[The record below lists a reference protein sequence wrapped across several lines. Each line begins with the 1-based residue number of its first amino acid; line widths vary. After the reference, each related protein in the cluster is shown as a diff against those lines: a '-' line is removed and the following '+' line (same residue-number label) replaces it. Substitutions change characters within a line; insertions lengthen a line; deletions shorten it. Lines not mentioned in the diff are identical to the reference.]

1 MRGLGDN
8 RGSLEI
14 GVDTGSCC
22 SALDLREIMFGV
34 LFMLQSC
41 GLLALFPQALNP
53 KSQTLNPTARYK
65 MCRTCP
71 SLLQA
76 LQTLLREADTSD
88 AGWLRECLVLS
99 LRLSPSSLFFCG
111 LVI

>member
-1 MRGLGDN
+1 MMRGLGDN

-53 KSQTLNPTARYK
+53 KSQTLNPTARLVERVPGPLFTALSFEFLLLWFSHLRVLRVYGSGLG
-65 MCRTCP
+65 CYVI
-71 SLLQA
+71 SL
-76 LQTLLREADTSD
+76 
-88 AGWLRECLVLS
+88 
-99 LRLSPSSLFFCG
+99 
-111 LVI
+111 